1 MWSEFLA
8 ETGFEPLVRDLA
20 LQTLEAAGQAW
31 PGGAPWAGFAF
42 NCSSAWGF
50 LHISL
55 SRLPARAAME
65 PPDWEHECAEAD
77 LPETAG
83 LWNARYEPVR
93 LRYEQ
98 ACAANSAYPN
108 AFLHSLR
115 RVMARLEQ
123 EGVFE
128 PHPGIRL
135 LVTEVD
141 ADTVAEE
148 AELARMR
155 QALMNED
162 TP

>member
-20 LQTLEAAGQAW
+20 LQTLDAAGNAW
-31 PGGAPWAGFAF
+31 PDSAPWAGFAF

-65 PPDWEHECAEAD
+65 PPDWEHECAEAE
-77 LPETAG
+77 LPAMAG
-83 LWNARYEPVR
+83 LWHTRYEPLR

-98 ACAANSAYPN
+98 ARAAHAGYPD
-108 AFLHSLR
+108 AFLLSLR
-115 RVMARLEQ
+115 RVMVGLEQ
-123 EGVFE
+123 EGVFA
-128 PHPGIRL
+128 PHRGIRL

-141 ADTVAEE
+141 ADTAAEE
-148 AELARMR
+148 AELARVR
-155 QALMNED
+155 QALKNGE